1 MNFDII
7 NHKCRGDKLIGN
19 YKDYKTI
26 KNEDLKR
33 YTKGEAQFVLSVAF
47 RIKRDDLWVKRDLMI
62 KHFKENFK

>member
-1 MNFDII
+1 MNF
-7 NHKCRGDKLIGN
+7 GN

-33 YTKGEAQFVLSVAF
+33 YTKGEAQFILSVAF